1 MNPLACELAQAAG
14 FSRRYAGFW
23 LLAGMAPGD
32 KNHLTLIHDA
42 KVSPMNAQTPAEL
55 LQQANDADANWKDP
69 KRYMW
74 LLGPALPVIGLAALG
89 GYALAP
95 KRLRPLAWTGPM
107 LIHAI
112 IPALDRL
119 IGEDQS
125 NPPAAAVANLEKD
138 KYYGRIVKAFIPSQ
152 YAMTFL
158 GAWLASRKN
167 TPLADKIGI
176 TLTVGAING
185 VGINTAHELGHKH
198 DKASRLLAMAALAPT
213 GYTHFAVEHNFG
225 HHKRVATPEDPASSR
240 MGESFWKFLPRTVI
254 GGFKSAVKIEKE
266 RLARKGKGF
275 WTVENELLQGWAMSA
290 AFFGVT
296 AAVCGRRSIPFLAGQ
311 AAYGAGL
318 LEVINYVEHY
328 GLQRQK
334 DADGKYERTQPEH
347 SWNSNH
353 IVTNLFLYQLQRHSD
368 HHAHPSRSF
377 QALRHFEKAPQLPG
391 GYASMLLPAYFP
403 SWWYKLMDERVI
415 QHYKGDLERINMDPA
430 RKAELMAQYED
441 FARQVAEQQA
451 AALPEGEA
459 MPAAP
464 APTKS
469 RARKSVA

>member
-1 MNPLACELAQAAG
+1 
-14 FSRRYAGFW
+14 
-23 LLAGMAPGD
+23 
-32 KNHLTLIHDA
+32 
-42 KVSPMNAQTPAEL
+42 MNAKTPDEL
-55 LQQANDADANWKDP
+55 LQQANDAGSKNWQDP

-74 LLGPALPVIGLAALG
+74 LLGPALPVIGLTALG
-89 GYALAP
+89 AYAVAP
-95 KRLRPLAWTGPM
+95 KKLRALAWTGPL

-112 IPALDRL
+112 IPALDRM

-125 NPPAAAVANLEKD
+125 NPPASAVEGLEND
-138 KYYGRIVKAFIPSQ
+138 KYYSRIVKAFIPSQ

-158 GAWLASRKN
+158 GAWLASRKS
-167 TPLADKIGI
+167 TPLADSIGI

-198 DKASRLLAMAALAPT
+198 DRASRLLAMAALAPT

-240 MGESFWKFLPRTVI
+240 MGESFWKFLPRTVV
-254 GGFKSAVKIEKE
+254 GGIKSAVKIEKE

-275 WTVENELLQGWAMSA
+275 WTTENELLQGWAMSA
-290 AFFGVT
+290 AFFGAT
-296 AAVCGRRSIPFLAGQ
+296 AAVCGRRSIPFLVGQ
-311 AAYGAGL
+311 AAYGASL

-328 GLQRQK
+328 GLKRQK
-334 DADGKYERTQPEH
+334 DESGKYERTQPEH

-403 SWWYKLMDERVI
+403 SWWYKIMDQRVI
-415 QHYKGDLERINMDPA
+415 EHYKGDLERINMDPE
-430 RKAELMAQYED
+430 RRAEIEAQYEELA
-441 FARQVAEQQA
+441 ARLAAEHA
-451 AALPEGEA
+451 GSLPEGQAEA
-459 MPAAP
+459 PVAT
-464 APTKS
+464 TKA
-469 RARKSVA
+469 RARSGKSAA

>member
-1 MNPLACELAQAAG
+1 
-14 FSRRYAGFW
+14 
-23 LLAGMAPGD
+23 
-32 KNHLTLIHDA
+32 
-42 KVSPMNAQTPAEL
+42 MNAQTPAEL
-55 LQQANDADANWKDP
+55 LQQANDADAREWKDP
-69 KRYMW
+69 KRYLW

-89 GYALAP
+89 AYAVAP
-95 KRLRPLAWTGPM
+95 KKLRALAWTGPM
-107 LIHAI
+107 LIHGI
-112 IPALDRL
+112 IPALDRM
-119 IGEDQS
+119 IGEDRS
-125 NPPAAAVANLEKD
+125 NPPAAAVKGLEDD

-158 GAWLASRKN
+158 GAWLASRKS
-167 TPLADKIGI
+167 TPLADQIGI

-213 GYTHFAVEHNFG
+213 AYTHFAVEHNFG

-240 MGESFWKFLPRTVI
+240 LGESFWKFLPRTVV
-254 GGFKSAVKIEKE
+254 GGIKSAVTIEKE
-266 RLARKGKGF
+266 RLERKGKGF
-275 WTVENELLQGWAMSA
+275 WTTENELLQGWAMSA

-296 AAVCGRRSIPFLAGQ
+296 TAICGRRAIPFLAGQ

-334 DADGKYERTQPEH
+334 DEDGKYERTQPEH

-403 SWWYKLMDERVI
+403 GWWYKIMDERVI
-415 QHYKGDLERINMDPA
+415 THYKGDLSRINMDPERRAELLAQYADLAA
-430 RKAELMAQYED
+430 RKQAE
-441 FARQVAEQQA
+441 QA
-451 AALPEGEA
+451 AALPDGEA
-459 MPAAP
+459 VAPATTATSAAATPAAKP
-464 APTKS
+464 AKA
-469 RARKSVA
+469 RARRKSSAA